1 MQSESGA
8 VDLATPHSGR
18 LIVMDFVRHGMHG
31 AQPRFAVMD
40 DNLPRGRRGGILY
53 SAAELI
59 KKHQDQLLSHPDACL
74 IAAAPD
80 LLKAL
85 QNVCNEASA
94 MLALNEP
101 AIREAAGNTNFT
113 VLLTRVIEG
122 FTAISNATK

>member
-1 MQSESGA
+1 MQSGSGA

-59 KKHQDQLLSHPDACL
+59 KKHPDQLLSHPDACL

-80 LLKAL
+80 LLAALERVLSHERDIVYLFNRLGEGSPANFSLDCEKAR
-85 QNVCNEASA
+85 A
-94 MLALNEP
+94 
-101 AIREAAGNTNFT
+101 AIAKAQ
-113 VLLTRVIEG
+113 L
-122 FTAISNATK
+122 